1 MHSGYGIAFD
11 GGDWWSFS
19 NRTVRN
25 VIFSVLIIAHHHK
38 NNFLILGLGP
48 TFGINGSLVL
58 IFTKT
63 DIKFCLSL
71 HYNVDNIYL
80 FVNGKKIIKVD
91 NKNGNF
97 STRFSLGS
105 ISDRFSVTELL
116 SLEKKF

>member
-19 NRTVRN
+19 NCTVRN
-25 VIFSVLIIAHHHK
+25 VIFSVLI

-105 ISDRFSVTELL
+105 ISDGFSVTELL

>member
-25 VIFSVLIIAHHHK
+25 VIFFVLIIAHHHK

-58 IFTKT
+58 IFTKP

-80 FVNGKKIIKVD
+80 FVNGKKIIKAD
-91 NKNGNF
+91 NKNVNF

-105 ISDRFSVTELL
+105 ISDGFSVTELL
-116 SLEKKF
+116 SL